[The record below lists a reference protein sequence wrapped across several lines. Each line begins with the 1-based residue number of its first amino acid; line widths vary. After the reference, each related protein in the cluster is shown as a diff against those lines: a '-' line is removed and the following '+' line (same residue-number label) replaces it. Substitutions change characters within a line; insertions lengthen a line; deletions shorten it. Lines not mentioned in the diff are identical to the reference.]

1 MQEIQRVAQ
10 QQIPISQHT
19 QQERTRNRVVE
30 RTVSVYQ
37 DVSGIDPNW
46 SNARSLI
53 VVRRRGTRS
62 GQDFDQLSYYLS
74 SLGDPALELGL
85 GIRGHRL
92 IENGLHWVKDVVFG
106 EDSAPFRAYNA
117 ATNWST
123 VRHFNLNLLRRHGYQ
138 AISQAL
144 RLLRHDLDALFSL
157 LTTN

>member
-10 QQIPISQHT
+10 QQAPTSSHT

-37 DVSGIDPNW
+37 DVSGLDPNW
-46 SNARSLI
+46 SQARSLI

-62 GQDFDQLSYYLS
+62 GQDFDKFSYYLS
-74 SLGDPALELGL
+74 SLAVPAIELGW

-106 EDSAPFRAYNA
+106 EDSAPFRADNA

-123 VRHFNLNLLRRHGYQ
+123 VGNCRHGYR